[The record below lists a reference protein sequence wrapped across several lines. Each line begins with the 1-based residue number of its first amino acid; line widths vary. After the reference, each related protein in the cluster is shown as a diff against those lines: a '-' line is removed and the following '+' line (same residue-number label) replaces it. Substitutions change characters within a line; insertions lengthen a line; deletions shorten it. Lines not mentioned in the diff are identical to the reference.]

1 MTDESNGDTAAG
13 PEGPLEDVWD
23 DLVDD
28 ARAIAAAY
36 RDAGWEV
43 PSVDVADVAPVA
55 DEDRDRFGLH
65 VFVPG
70 EEYDAVE
77 ALVERETSS
86 FDAAEVYR
94 RTVDGTV
101 FAVAVERDEG
111 NEVAVVVPL
120 SYALDD
126 AAAVLETAL
135 ERGELRIHLRPLSI
149 EKWVTFEH
157 DEPALFLPDRDGSDG
172 EATGADSSDENDR

>member
-1 MTDESNGDTAAG
+1 MSDESNGDSSVG
-13 PEGPLEDVWD
+13 PEPPLEDVWD

-28 ARAIAAAY
+28 ARAIAVAY

-43 PSVDVADVAPVA
+43 LSVDVADVAPVA

-70 EEYDAVE
+70 EEYEAVE
-77 ALVERETSS
+77 TLVERETSS

-94 RTVDGTV
+94 RTIGGTV

-120 SYALDD
+120 YYSSGEASE
-126 AAAVLETAL
+126 VLETAL

-149 EKWVTFEH
+149 ENWVTFEH
-157 DEPALFLPDRDGSDG
+157 DEPALFLPDESELSDDPVT
-172 EATGADSSDENDR
+172 ESRADEDAT